1 LCFAVAMLMVLIL
14 ATNTE
19 LRATI
24 PPFRTLTETVE
35 QYLENALQQW
45 HIPGLAVAIVKGDRF
60 FYSKGFG
67 RSDAQHQITAD
78 TPFIIGSLSK
88 SLTAMAVLQ
97 LVEIG
102 KIDLQASVQQYLPW
116 FHLNSVDSNSI
127 KITDL
132 LHHTSGLSIQTDI
145 EFLDLSIQSR
155 PDTLENY
162 VRRLAKAKPKSPAGN
177 EFNYANANYAILGLI
192 VQQVAQMPYEKYIES
207 HIFQPLEMHHS
218 FTSQSQA
225 LQSLP
230 PLSTGHRFWLNQPV
244 ATTLPFDQQNLP
256 AGYLISSAQ
265 DIAHYLIMQLND
277 GRYQDKTLISPTSL
291 AQLHEPAVLAWG
303 SATYA
308 MGWVN
313 DRVNDLS
320 IEYHGGELANFS
332 ANATLIPSQRWGIV
346 ILTNVF
352 PGLIGDPIRKLYVG
366 IINILQ
372 GSNPPQLK
380 IELCN
385 KLLVFGL
392 PLILLAQI
400 GLLMRSFGR
409 KIQHRLMAHRSNWWL
424 HIYLPAII
432 HSSIAIGFLVLLPI
446 GTNVPLSIMLLAQPD
461 ITITV
466 IGCSAVA
473 VCSLF
478 QTIAIGLSVKRLMRF
493 KNLTLQ

>member
-1 LCFAVAMLMVLIL
+1 MAMLMVLIL

-19 LRATI
+19 LSATI
-24 PPFRTLTETVE
+24 PPSKTITETVE
-35 QYLENALQQW
+35 QYLENAVQQW
-45 HIPGLAVAIVKGDRF
+45 HIPGLAVAIVKGDRV

-67 RSDAQHQITAD
+67 RSDDRHQITAD

-88 SLTAMAVLQ
+88 SLTATAVLQ
-97 LVEIG
+97 LVEAG
-102 KIDLQASVQQYLPW
+102 KIDLQSSVQQYLPW
-116 FHLNSVDSNSI
+116 FHLNSTDSNSI
-127 KITDL
+127 KIADL
-132 LHHTSGLSIQTDI
+132 LHHTSGLSIQTDM
-145 EFLDLSIQSR
+145 EFLNLSVHSS
-155 PDTLENY
+155 PDTLKNY
-162 VRRLAKAKPKSPAGN
+162 VQRLTLAKPKSPAGY
-177 EFNYANANYAILGLI
+177 EFNYANANYAILGLVI
-192 VQQVAQMPYEKYIES
+192 QQVAQMPYEKYIES

-225 LQSLP
+225 LQSSP
-230 PLSTGHRFWLNQPV
+230 PLSTGHRFWLDQPV
-244 ATTLPFDQQNLP
+244 ATMLPFDQQNLP

-277 GRYQDKTLISPTSL
+277 GRYQDKILISPTSL
-291 AQLHEPAVLAWG
+291 EQLHKPAVLAWG

-320 IEYHGGELANFS
+320 IDYHGGELANFS

-372 GSNPPQLK
+372 GSNPPQLR

-392 PLILLAQI
+392 PLLLLGQI
-400 GLLMRSFGR
+400 GFMLRSFNLFN
-409 KIQHRLMAHRSNWWL
+409 KKKTKRLIKHNWHWWKQ
-424 HIYLPAII
+424 IYLPAIV
-432 HSSIAIGFLVLLPI
+432 HSSIAIGFLVLLPM
-446 GTNVPLSIMLLAQPD
+446 GTKVPLSIMLLAQPD
-461 ITITV
+461 ITITA

-473 VCSLF
+473 VCSLLR
-478 QTIAIGLSVKRLMRF
+478 IVAIGLSVKRQIRSQP
-493 KNLTLQ
+493 LTLQ

>member
-1 LCFAVAMLMVLIL
+1 MLMVLIL

-24 PPFRTLTETVE
+24 PPSKTITETVE
-35 QYLENALQQW
+35 QYLENAVQQW
-45 HIPGLAVAIVKGDRF
+45 RIPGLAVAIVKGDRI

-88 SLTAMAVLQ
+88 SLTATAVLQ
-97 LVEIG
+97 LAEAG

-116 FHLNSVDSNSI
+116 FHIDSVDSNSI
-127 KITDL
+127 KIADL
-132 LHHTSGLSIQTDI
+132 LHHTSGLSIQTDM
-145 EFLDLSIQSR
+145 EFLDLSIQSSSE
-155 PDTLENY
+155 TLENY
-162 VRRLAKAKPKSPAGN
+162 VRRLTKAKPKSQAGS

-192 VQQVAQMPYEKYIES
+192 VQQVSQMPYEKYIES

-277 GRYQDKTLISPTSL
+277 GRYQDKILISPTSL

-313 DRVNDLS
+313 DQVNDLS
-320 IEYHGGELANFS
+320 IKYHGGELANFS

-400 GLLMRSFGR
+400 GLFIRSFSR
-409 KIQHRLMAHRSNWWL
+409 KIQHRLMAHRLNWWV
-424 HIYLPAII
+424 HIYVPAIV
-432 HSSIAIGFLVLLPI
+432 HSSIAIGFLVVLPI
-446 GTNVPLSIMLLAQPD
+446 GTKVPLSIMLLAQPD
-461 ITITV
+461 ITITA

-473 VCSLF
+473 VCSLL
-478 QTIAIGLSVKRLMRF
+478 QTVAIALSVKRQTQLSH
-493 KNLTLQ
+493 LTLQ

>member
-1 LCFAVAMLMVLIL
+1 MAMLMVLIL

-19 LRATI
+19 LSATI
-24 PPFRTLTETVE
+24 PPSKTITETVE
-35 QYLENALQQW
+35 QYLENAVQQW
-45 HIPGLAVAIVKGDRF
+45 HIPGLAVAIVKGDQV

-67 RSDAQHQITAD
+67 RSDDRHQITAD

-88 SLTAMAVLQ
+88 SLTATAVLQ
-97 LVEIG
+97 LVEAG

-116 FHLNSVDSNSI
+116 FHLNSTDSNSI
-127 KITDL
+127 KIADL
-132 LHHTSGLSIQTDI
+132 LHHTSGLSIQTDM
-145 EFLDLSIQSR
+145 EFLDLSIDSS
-155 PDTLENY
+155 PDTLKNY
-162 VRRLAKAKPKSPAGN
+162 VRRLTLAKPKSPAGY
-177 EFNYANANYAILGLI
+177 EFNYANANYAILGLVI
-192 VQQVAQMPYEKYIES
+192 QQVAKMPYEKYIES

-225 LQSLP
+225 LHSLP
-230 PLSTGHRFWLNQPV
+230 PLSTGHRFWLDQPV

-265 DIAHYLIMQLND
+265 DIAHYLIMQLNN

-291 AQLHEPAVLAWG
+291 EQLHKPAVLAWG

-313 DRVNDLS
+313 DQVNDLS
-320 IEYHGGELANFS
+320 IDYHGGELANFS

-372 GSNPPQLK
+372 GSNPPQLR

-392 PLILLAQI
+392 PMILLAQI
-400 GLLMRSFGR
+400 GFLMRSFGR
-409 KIQHRLMAHRSNWWL
+409 KIQHRLIAHRLNWWKQ
-424 HIYLPAII
+424 IYLPAIV
-432 HSSIAIGFLVLLPI
+432 HSSIAIGFLVLLPM
-446 GTNVPLSIMLLAQPD
+446 GTKVPLSIMLLAQPD
-461 ITITV
+461 ITITA

-473 VCSLF
+473 VCNLLRIVV
-478 QTIAIGLSVKRLMRF
+478 IALSVKRQIRYQQ
-493 KNLTLQ
+493 LTLQ

>member
-1 LCFAVAMLMVLIL
+1 MAMLMVLIL

-19 LRATI
+19 LSATI
-24 PPFRTLTETVE
+24 PPSKTITETVE
-35 QYLENALQQW
+35 QYLENAVRQW
-45 HIPGLAVAIVKGDRF
+45 HIPGLAVAIVKGDRV

-67 RSDAQHQITAD
+67 RSDGRHQITAD

-88 SLTAMAVLQ
+88 SLTATAVLQ
-97 LVEIG
+97 LVEAG

-116 FHLNSVDSNSI
+116 FHLNSTESNSI
-127 KITDL
+127 KIADL
-132 LHHTSGLSIQTDI
+132 LHHTSGLSIQTDM
-145 EFLDLSIQSR
+145 EFLDLSVHAS
-155 PDTLENY
+155 PDTLKNY
-162 VRRLAKAKPKSPAGN
+162 VRRLTLAKPKSPAGY
-177 EFNYANANYAILGLI
+177 EFNYANANYAILGLVI
-192 VQQVAQMPYEKYIES
+192 QQVAKMPYEKYIES

-230 PLSTGHRFWLNQPV
+230 PLSIGHRFWLDQPV

-291 AQLHEPAVLAWG
+291 EQLHKPAVLAWG

-313 DRVNDLS
+313 DRVNDLA
-320 IEYHGGELANFS
+320 IDYHGGELANFS

-392 PLILLAQI
+392 PLLLLGQI
-400 GLLMRSFGR
+400 GFLLRSFNLFNQ
-409 KIQHRLMAHRSNWWL
+409 KKTQRLIKHNWHWWKQ
-424 HIYLPAII
+424 IYLPAIA
-432 HSSIAIGFLVLLPI
+432 HSSIAIGFLVLLPM
-446 GTNVPLSIMLLAQPD
+446 GTKVPLSIMLLAQPD
-461 ITITV
+461 ITITA

-473 VCSLF
+473 VCSLLR
-478 QTIAIGLSVKRLMRF
+478 IMAIGLSVKRQIRSQH
-493 KNLTLQ
+493 LTLQ

>member
-1 LCFAVAMLMVLIL
+1 MVLIL

-24 PPFRTLTETVE
+24 PPSRTIPETVE
-35 QYLENALQQW
+35 QYLENAVQQW
-45 HIPGLAVAIVKGDRF
+45 HIPGLAVAIVKDDQV

-67 RSDAQHQITAD
+67 RSDGQHQVTDD

-88 SLTAMAVLQ
+88 SLTATAVLQ
-97 LVEIG
+97 LVEAG
-102 KIDLQASVQQYLPW
+102 KIDLQASVQKYLPW
-116 FHLNSVDSNSI
+116 FHLDSGASNSI
-127 KITDL
+127 KIVDL
-132 LHHTSGLSIQTDI
+132 LHHTSGLSIQTDM
-145 EFLDLSIQSR
+145 EFLDLSIQSS
-155 PDTLENY
+155 PDILENY
-162 VRRLAKAKPKSPAGN
+162 VRRLTKVKPKSLAGT

-192 VQQVAQMPYEKYIES
+192 IQQVAQMPYEKYIES

-218 FTSQSQA
+218 FTSPSQA
-225 LQSLP
+225 LHSLP

-277 GRYQDKTLISPTSL
+277 GRYQDKKLISRASL
-291 AQLHEPAVLAWG
+291 AQLHEPAVVAWG
-303 SATYA
+303 SASYA
-308 MGWVN
+308 MGWVD
-313 DRVNDLS
+313 DRVNNLS
-320 IEYHGGELANFS
+320 IKYHGGELANFS

-392 PLILLAQI
+392 PLVLLGQI
-400 GLLMRSFGR
+400 GFLLRSFSQKKSQR
-409 KIQHRLMAHRSNWWL
+409 LLQHNWCWWKQT
-424 HIYLPAII
+424 YLPAIL

-461 ITITV
+461 ITITA

-473 VCSLF
+473 VCSLLRIVV
-478 QTIAIGLSVKRLMRF
+478 IARSVKKQTRSQPAIPKLARSP
-493 KNLTLQ
+493 KIS